1 MRRVAEAAAT
11 NTRDSK
17 MPRITFISHE
27 GEATIIDAESGV
39 SLMEDAM
46 RAGIAGID
54 ADCGGACACGTCRVV
69 IDAAWRDLVGGPC
82 DMEGMMLEMSP
93 ASRDG
98 ARLAC
103 QVMVTDALDG
113 LVVTIPEEQFR

>member
-1 MRRVAEAAAT
+1 
-11 NTRDSK
+11 

-27 GEATIIDAESGV
+27 GEATTIDAESGV

-69 IDAAWRDLVGGPC
+69 IDAAWCDLVGGPS